1 MSGNNILKPSS
12 STTQTI
18 KHIPWWGWLLIII
31 AFIIFGIPLLVYSS
45 GSASV
50 SSKNVS
56 GYKRRTGEN
65 HSVENYCCG
74 CCGGRGCCG
83 GCGNAVVT
91 NEEGE
96 YYCGCGGGGADVTR
110 STKRRRKYNNYNY

>member
-50 SSKNVS
+50 SSKAVS

-65 HSVENYCCG
+65 HSVEHY
-74 CCGGRGCCG
+74 CCG